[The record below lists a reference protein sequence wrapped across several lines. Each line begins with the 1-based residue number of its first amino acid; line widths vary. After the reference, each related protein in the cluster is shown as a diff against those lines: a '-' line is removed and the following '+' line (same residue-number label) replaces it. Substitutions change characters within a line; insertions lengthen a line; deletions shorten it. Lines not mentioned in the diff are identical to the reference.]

1 MSWLSEIEDEANLAL
16 EGDEAFTGGYM
27 DDLRMAGVIHELARV
42 AKRLERC
49 DTDGREPTCP
59 FCGLRNDHK
68 DCIYSNLS
76 PDAKELINDTT
87 APRST

>member
-27 DDLRMAGVIHELARV
+27 DDLRMARVIRELARV

-49 DTDGREPTCP
+49 DTDDFGVSICP
-59 FCGLRNDHK
+59 FCGLPFDHK
-68 DCIYSNLS
+68 DCIYSKLS
-76 PDAKELINDTT
+76 PDAKELLKAKHD
-87 APRST
+87 